1 MAVLKLNITDGAAA
15 KKTVL
20 TSDDKVVDNTTEVV
34 SFKQHS
40 PTQWDIKPGTKPGY
54 IIAKSD
60 LGDKFEGTSREFSK
74 LLRA

>member
-1 MAVLKLNITDGAAA
+1 MAALKLNLTDSAAVK
-15 KKTVL
+15 KKTEEPSV
-20 TSDDKVVDNTTEVV
+20 EVV
-34 SFKQHS
+34 SFKQRS